1 MNAHIVLIVGMSD
14 TDRLSFEAHDRIQL
28 LCCRGESKS
37 CRRNGGHSIKR
48 SKLLKMDQKRDAAII
63 VSPQRSAAA
72 KTPPL
77 SVYEMKIGSLLL

>member
-1 MNAHIVLIVGMSD
+1 MSD
-14 TDRLSFEAHDRIQL
+14 TDRLSLEAHDRIQL

-63 VSPQRSAAA
+63 SPQRSEAA
-72 KTPPL
+72 KTPPI
-77 SVYEMKIGSLLL
+77 SVYEMKIG